1 MTAAPAPPA
10 VEPYQVGAGDATT
23 DREAVLALWR
33 GNLGQE
39 DHMRAKFD
47 WFYLGCPFGNPLLQ
61 LLRQG
66 AESKPIGACSAG
78 RRRMLW
84 QGHELRAGVLADL
97 AVTREH
103 RSLGPALMLQQGL
116 IDAARREL
124 DLLYGFPNPKAVPVF
139 KRIGYRKL
147 GQMQRH
153 ARVLRHARYLRRRVP
168 VGLAAPLGLLAD
180 LAIQARDALRS
191 VVARRIF
198 ASWSD
203 QADPDFDTL
212 WERSPHGTGLL
223 GVRDRAH
230 ARWRFDDS
238 PLAQARYLL
247 LRDHAGLLQAWFA
260 TQEDEGLLHVRDFW
274 SQDAIAGV
282 DTVLI
287 DALVRAARDAGYHA
301 LSIEMATTDS
311 RLSNWSA
318 RGFTLRAA
326 RPLFGVWSDA
336 TTPEDAELDL
346 HLTSADE
353 DE

>member
-1 MTAAPAPPA
+1 MIAAPAQPV
-10 VEPYQVGAGDATT
+10 VEPYLVVAGDATT
-23 DREAVLALWR
+23 DREAVLELWR

-39 DHMRAKFD
+39 NHMRAKFD
-47 WFYLGCPFGNPLLQ
+47 WFYLGCPFGAPLLQ

-66 AESKPIGACSAG
+66 EEGKPIGACSAG

-84 QGHELRAGVLADL
+84 QGHSIRAGVLADL

-124 DLLYGFPNPKAVPVF
+124 ELMYGFPNPKAAPVF

-147 GQMQRH
+147 GQMQRR
-153 ARVLRHARYLRRRVP
+153 ARVLRHARYLLRRLP
-168 VGLAAPLGLLAD
+168 AGLASPVGLLAD
-180 LAIQARDALRS
+180 MAIQVRDAIRS
-191 VVARRIF
+191 LPSRRII
-198 ASWSD
+198 ASWST

-212 WERSPHGTGLL
+212 WQRSVHGTGLL

-230 ARWRFDDS
+230 AQWRFDDS
-238 PLAQARYLL
+238 PLAQSRYLL
-247 LRDHAGLLQAWFA
+247 LRDQAGLLQAWFA
-260 TQEDEGLLHVRDFW
+260 TQEVEGILHVRDFW
-274 SQDAIAGV
+274 SHDAIAGV

-287 DALVRAARDAGYHA
+287 DALVRAARAGGYHA
-301 LSIEMATTDS
+301 VSIEMATTES
-311 RLSNWSA
+311 RQSNWSA
-318 RGFTLRAA
+318 RGFTLRTA
-326 RPLFGVWSDA
+326 RPLFGIWSDK
-336 TTPEDAELDL
+336 TMSEDAELDL

>member
-1 MTAAPAPPA
+1 MTAAPAPSA
-10 VEPYQVGAGDATT
+10 VQPYRVGAGNAAT
-23 DREAVLALWR
+23 DCEAVLELWR

-39 DHMRAKFD
+39 GHMRAKFG
-47 WFYLGCPFGNPLLQ
+47 WFYLGCPFGTPLLQ
-61 LLRQG
+61 LLCRG
-66 AESKPIGACSAG
+66 ATDKPIGACSAG

-84 QGHELRAGVLADL
+84 QGHEIRAGVLADL

-116 IDAARREL
+116 IEAGRGEL
-124 DLLYGFPNPKAVPVF
+124 DLLYGFPNPKAAPVF
-139 KRIGYRKL
+139 KRLGYRKL

-168 VGLAAPLGLLAD
+168 AGLASPLGLLAD
-180 LAIQARDALRS
+180 LALQARDAIRS
-191 VVARRIF
+191 LPARRILT
-198 ASWSD
+198 SWSD
-203 QADPDFDTL
+203 QADPEFDTL
-212 WERSPHGTGLL
+212 WQRSGHGTGLL

-238 PLAQARYLL
+238 PLAQSRYLL
-247 LRDHAGLLQAWFA
+247 LRDQAGVLQAWFA
-260 TQEDEGLLHVRDFW
+260 TQEQEGVLHIRDFW

-287 DALVRAARDAGYHA
+287 DALVRATRAAGYHA
-301 LSIEMATTDS
+301 LSIEMATTGC

-336 TTPEDAELDL
+336 TIPEDAELDL